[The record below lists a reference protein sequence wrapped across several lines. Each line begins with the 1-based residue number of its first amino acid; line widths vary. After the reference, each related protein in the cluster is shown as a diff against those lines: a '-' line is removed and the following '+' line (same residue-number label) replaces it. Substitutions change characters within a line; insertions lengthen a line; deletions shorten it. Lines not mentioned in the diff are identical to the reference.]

1 MTRLWR
7 GRVRF
12 HFPAFHWM
20 HVIVNNRVSVVVRVQ
35 WLFIECCNAEAL
47 CCSKLFRHYHR
58 QCKFV
63 SVSEIIFVARR
74 RQWVLHVKR
83 TRARWDFPVVYNASC
98 VLCCDYFGAD
108 WFDSSSSVK
117 LSVGYELQHKN
128 VLLNTAVSKIF
139 ARSGTLKGAHHK
151 WQVDRGPRPRR
162 IRLPSVLSVD
172 SVTDIDGS
180 TYASGAG
187 RNHQSCCYY

>member
-7 GRVRF
+7 GWVRF
-12 HFPAFHWM
+12 HSPALHWM
-20 HVIVNNRVSVVVRVQ
+20 HVNNRVSVVVRVQ

-63 SVSEIIFVARR
+63 SVSEICCYTPSVGFASEADSRSLGFSRCLQRQLCFVFWLFRGRLIRFIFVGDTFGRIWITAQAR
-74 RQWVLHVKR
+74 
-83 TRARWDFPVVYNASC
+83 F
-98 VLCCDYFGAD
+98 
-108 WFDSSSSVK
+108 
-117 LSVGYELQHKN
+117 VGYGSFKN
-128 VLLNTAVSKIF
+128 IRTFPYFERSTSQVTSRPPSPPPHSTAV
-139 ARSGTLKGAHHK
+139 
-151 WQVDRGPRPRR
+151 
-162 IRLPSVLSVD
+162 RLLLSVD

-180 TYASGAG
+180 TYASGAD